1 MDKATKAT
9 PAMMRV
15 ANMPFPDTAAAATAV
30 DTDAV
35 KA

>member
-15 ANMPFPDTAAAATAV
+15 ASTPFPDTAAAAAV
-30 DTDAV
+30 VGTDAV
-35 KA
+35 KP